1 MFKKPRLVLLLL
13 IVWLPALAQTPSS
26 STTASFDEENEQII
40 SALDSLV
47 HLTFFDQK
55 KRTQE
60 VRSLNKYG
68 FRANEVPQYP
78 DSVIAYRIAHL
89 PTPMSLAYNEHVKAF
104 IDLYANRRRTLLE
117 RAMGLSNYY
126 FPIFEETLERHQLPH
141 QLKYLAIVES
151 ALNPTAVSKA
161 GATGLWQFMYGTGKM
176 YGLDVNFYVDERRDP
191 WLASEA
197 AALYFK
203 DLYRVYKDWLLVL
216 AAYNC
221 GPGNVNKAIRRSG
234 GKTSYWDLMPYLP
247 KETRGYVPAFI
258 AVTYVMTYAA
268 EHNLYATPLISL
280 PPDVDTVQVQ
290 GPVNIQYF
298 GSLLDIEP
306 AAMALLNPQLKQQF
320 IPKSFDRYTL
330 RLPASKVAEYERKR
344 DVMEAYLNPAPV
356 LLDSN
361 VLAQHDSLPVLLAS
375 AQMHQVAA
383 PEVRV
388 IRHKVT
394 KGQTLGG
401 IANKYGVSVNEL
413 RRWNRL
419 SSNMLQVGQTIKIEK
434 KIAAPKSKP
443 MIVQQPVK
451 PKITAPVADLE
462 DSTVVLASADSVPAA
477 KTAAEP
483 LAKTPA
489 ELQAK
494 AKEERNTKTLQ
505 KNKISEHTVKPGDT
519 LWSIS
524 QRYEVTVAE
533 LLKANNLNKNAKIQ
547 PGQKLKIL
555 LG

>member
-1 MFKKPRLVLLLL
+1 MLNKAKLVLLLL
-13 IVWLPALAQTPSS
+13 IGWLPALAQSPVINP
-26 STTASFDEENEQII
+26 TTSFDEENEQII

-60 VRSLNKYG
+60 IRSLNKYG
-68 FRANEVPQYP
+68 FRPNEVPSYP

-89 PTPMSLAYNEHVKAF
+89 PSPMSLEYNEHVKAF

-151 ALNPTAVSKA
+151 ALNPTAVSRA

-298 GSLLDIEP
+298 GSLLEIDP
-306 AAMALLNPQLKQQF
+306 NAMALLNPQLKQQF

-344 DVMEAYLNPAPV
+344 DLMEAYLNPAPA
-356 LLDSN
+356 LLDSTM
-361 VLAQHDSLPVLLAS
+361 LAQHDSLPVLLAS
-375 AQMHQVAA
+375 AQMHQVAE

-401 IANKYGVSVNEL
+401 IAAKYGVSVSDIK
-413 RRWNRL
+413 RWNRL
-419 SSNMLQVGQTIKIEK
+419 SSNMLRIGQTLKIEK
-434 KIAAPKSKP
+434 KMPAPKPKP
-443 MIVQQPVK
+443 LIVQEPAK
-451 PKITAPVADLE
+451 PKPVAPAIE
-462 DSTVVLASADSVPAA
+462 GTDSSLVVATADSVAV
-477 KTAAEP
+477 E
-483 LAKTPA
+483 KTPA

-494 AKEERNTKTLQ
+494 AKEEKNTKTLE

-524 QRYEVTVAE
+524 QRYEVTVAD

>member
-1 MFKKPRLVLLLL
+1 MLNKPKLVLLLL
-13 IVWLPALAQTPSS
+13 IGWLPALGQSPVINP
-26 STTASFDEENEQII
+26 TTNFDEENEQII

-60 VRSLNKYG
+60 IRSLNKYG
-68 FRANEVPQYP
+68 FRSNEVPSYP

-89 PTPMSLAYNEHVKAF
+89 PSPMSLEYNEHVKAF

-151 ALNPTAVSKA
+151 ALNPTAVSRA

-298 GSLLDIEP
+298 GSLLDIDP
-306 AAMALLNPQLKQQF
+306 TAMALLNPQLKQQF
-320 IPKSFDRYTL
+320 IPKSFERYTL

-344 DVMEAYLNPAPV
+344 DLMEAYLNPAPV
-356 LLDSN
+356 LQDST
-361 VLAQHDSLPVLLAS
+361 LTAQYDSLPVLLAS
-375 AQMHQVAA
+375 SQIHQVAA
-383 PEVRV
+383 PEVRI

-401 IANKYGVSVNEL
+401 ISAKYGVSVSDL
-413 RRWNRL
+413 KRWNRL
-419 SSNMLQVGQTIKIEK
+419 SSNMLRVGQTLKIEK
-434 KIAAPKSKP
+434 KIPAQKPKP
-443 MIVQQPVK
+443 LIVQQPAKAK
-451 PKITAPVADLE
+451 PAAPVIEPTDTTL
-462 DSTVVLASADSVPAA
+462 VLANADSVA
-477 KTAAEP
+477 TE
-483 LAKTPA
+483 KTPA

-494 AKEERNTKTLQ
+494 AKEEKNTLTLQ

-547 PGQKLKIL
+547 PGQKLKIQ

>member
-1 MFKKPRLVLLLL
+1 MLKKPLLVVFLL
-13 IVWLPALAQTPSS
+13 IGWLPALAQTSIS

-60 VRSLNKYG
+60 IRRLNKYG
-68 FRANEVPQYP
+68 FRPNEIPTYP
-78 DSVIAYRIAHL
+78 DSVIAYRIAHM
-89 PTPMSLAYNEHVKAF
+89 PSPMSLEYNEHVKAF
-104 IDLYANRRRTLLE
+104 IDFYANRRRGLLE

-197 AALYFK
+197 AARYFK

-258 AVTYVMTYAA
+258 AVTYIMTYAA

-280 PPDVDTVQVQ
+280 PQDVDTVQVQ

-320 IPKSFDRYTL
+320 IPKSFERYTL

-344 DVMEAYLNPAPV
+344 DLMEAYLNPPAV
-356 LLDSN
+356 LQDSML
-361 VLAQHDSLPVLLAS
+361 LAQEESLPVLLAS
-375 AQMHQVAA
+375 SQVHKTA
-383 PEVRV
+383 PEVQI
-388 IRHKVT
+388 IRHTVT
-394 KGQTLGG
+394 KGQTLGSV
-401 IANKYGVSVNEL
+401 ANKYNVSVNDIK
-413 RRWNRL
+413 RWNKL
-419 SSNMLQVGQTIKIEK
+419 SSNMLRIGQTLKIEK
-434 KIAAPKSKP
+434 TLPAPKAKP
-443 MIVQQPVK
+443 IIVQQPAK
-451 PKITAPVADLE
+451 PKAAPAAISEGADSSL
-462 DSTVVLASADSVPAA
+462 VMASADSMPASKA
-477 KTAAEP
+477 NS
-483 LAKTPA
+483 
-489 ELQAK
+489 ELLAK
-494 AKEERNTKTLQ
+494 AKEEKNTQTLKNNKT
-505 KNKISEHTVKPGDT
+505 SEHTVQPGDT

-524 QRYEVTVAE
+524 QRYEVTVAD

>member
-1 MFKKPRLVLLLL
+1 MLNKPKLVLLLL
-13 IVWLPALAQTPSS
+13 IGWLPALAQSPVIN
-26 STTASFDEENEQII
+26 TTTNFDEENEQII

-60 VRSLNKYG
+60 VRRLNKYG
-68 FRANEVPQYP
+68 FKPNEVPDYP

-89 PTPMSLAYNEHVKAF
+89 PSPMNLEYNEHVKAF
-104 IDLYANRRRTLLE
+104 IDFYANRRRSLLE

-197 AALYFK
+197 AAMYFK

-247 KETRGYVPAFI
+247 KETRGYVPAFV
-258 AVTYVMTYAA
+258 AVTYIMTYAA
-268 EHNLYATPLISL
+268 EHNLYATPLINL
-280 PPDVDTVQVQ
+280 PQDVDTVQVQ

-320 IPKSFDRYTL
+320 IPKSYDKYTL
-330 RLPASKVAEYERKR
+330 RLPASKVVEYERKR
-344 DVMEAYLNPAPV
+344 ELMEAYLNPAPV
-356 LLDSN
+356 LQDSN
-361 VLAQHDSLPVLLAS
+361 WISQHDSLPVLLAS
-375 AQMHQVAA
+375 AQSYTAE
-383 PEVRV
+383 PEVQI
-388 IRHKVT
+388 IRHTVT

-401 IANKYGVSVNEL
+401 IAAKYGVTVEEI
-413 RRWNRL
+413 RRWNKL
-419 SSNMLQVGQTIKIEK
+419 SSNMLRIGQTIKIEK
-434 KIAAPKSKP
+434 KVSKPKPKP
-443 MIVQQPVK
+443 MIVQQPAK
-451 PKITAPVADLE
+451 PKPAPVTDDLE
-462 DSTVVLASADSVPAA
+462 DSTVVLAAADSLPTT
-477 KTAAEP
+477 KTASESQV
-483 LAKTPA
+483 KTTA

-494 AKEERNTKTLQ
+494 AKEEKNTQTLQ
-505 KNKISEHTVKPGDT
+505 KNKTSEHTVKPGDT

-524 QRYEVTVAE
+524 QRYEVTVAD

>member
-1 MFKKPRLVLLLL
+1 MLNKPKLVLLLL
-13 IVWLPALAQTPSS
+13 IGWLPALAQSPVIN
-26 STTASFDEENEQII
+26 TTSNFDEENEQII

-60 VRSLNKYG
+60 VRRLNKYG
-68 FRANEVPQYP
+68 FKPNEVPSYP

-89 PTPMSLAYNEHVKAF
+89 PSPMSLEYNEHVKAF
-104 IDLYANRRRTLLE
+104 IDFYANRRRSLLE

-197 AALYFK
+197 AARYFK

-258 AVTYVMTYAA
+258 AVTYIMTYAA

-280 PPDVDTVQVQ
+280 PQDVDTVQVQ

-298 GSLLDIEP
+298 GSLLDIDA

-320 IPKSFDRYTL
+320 IPKSYEKYTL
-330 RLPASKVAEYERKR
+330 RLPANKVVEYERKR
-344 DVMEAYLNPAPV
+344 DLMEAYLNPAP
-356 LLDSN
+356 LLQDSN
-361 VLAQHDSLPVLLAS
+361 WIAQHDSLPVLLAS
-375 AQMHQVAA
+375 AQTYTAE
-383 PEVRV
+383 PEVQV
-388 IRHKVT
+388 QIIRHTVT

-401 IANKYGVSVNEL
+401 IAAKYGVTVEEI
-413 RRWNRL
+413 RRWNKL
-419 SSNMLQVGQTIKIEK
+419 SSNMLRIGQTIKIEK
-434 KIAAPKSKP
+434 KVSKPKPKP
-443 MIVQQPVK
+443 MIVQQPAK
-451 PKITAPVADLE
+451 PKPEAAPAGDTS
-462 DSTVVLASADSVPAA
+462 DSAVLLASNDSVGTAKPA
-477 KTAAEP
+477 
-483 LAKTPA
+483 A

-494 AKEERNTKTLQ
+494 AKEEKNTQTLQ
-505 KNKISEHTVKPGDT
+505 KNKTSEHTVKPGDT

-524 QRYEVTVAE
+524 QRYEVTVAD

>member
-1 MFKKPRLVLLLL
+1 MLNKPKLVLLLL
-13 IVWLPALAQTPSS
+13 IGWLPTLAQSPVTN
-26 STTASFDEENEQII
+26 TTTSFDEENEQII

-55 KRTQE
+55 KRPQE
-60 VRSLNKYG
+60 VRSYNKYG

-89 PTPMSLAYNEHVKAF
+89 PSPMNLAYNEHVKAF

-117 RAMGLSNYY
+117 RSMGLSNYY
-126 FPIFEETLERHQLPH
+126 FPIFEEALERHQLPH

-176 YGLDVNFYVDERRDP
+176 YGLDVDFYVDERRDP
-191 WLASEA
+191 WLASNA
-197 AALYFK
+197 AALYLK

-280 PPDVDTVQVQ
+280 PHDVDTVQVQ

-298 GSLLDIEP
+298 GSLLDMEP

-344 DVMEAYLNPAPV
+344 DLMEAYLNPAPA
-356 LLDSN
+356 LLDSTF
-361 VLAQHDSLPVLLAS
+361 LAQHDSLPVLLAS
-375 AQMHQVAA
+375 AQMHQVAE
-383 PEVRV
+383 PEVHI

-401 IANKYGVSVNEL
+401 ISAKYGVSVSDL
-413 RRWNRL
+413 KRWNRL
-419 SSNMLQVGQTIKIEK
+419 SSNVLRIGQTLKIEK
-434 KIAAPKSKP
+434 KMPATKPKP
-443 MIVQQPVK
+443 QLVQQPAK
-451 PKITAPVADLE
+451 PKSAPPTITAT
-462 DSTVVLASADSVPAA
+462 DSTWVVVAAADSVAA
-477 KTAAEP
+477 D
-483 LAKTPA
+483 KTPA
-489 ELQAK
+489 ALQTK
-494 AKEERNTKTLQ
+494 AEEEKNVQTLE
-505 KNKISEHTVKPGDT
+505 KNQISEHTVKPGDT

-524 QRYEVTVAE
+524 QRYEVSVAE
-533 LLKANNLNKNAKIQ
+533 LLKANNLDKNAKLQ